1 MEYEEKIL
9 EARNLLTGVQYRE
22 LERSGKLIDKKKYR
36 WIMTQEVFDGV
47 VEVFS
52 RINNRHISKDADEI
66 ELWGIAI
73 EIRENTPFNTIGLID
88 VQ

>member
-9 EARNLLTGVQYRE
+9 EARNLLTGVQHIE
-22 LERSGKLIDKKKYR
+22 LERSGNLIDKSCYR
-36 WIMTQEVFDGV
+36 WIMTQEVFNGV

-52 RINNRHISKDADEI
+52 MLNDGKVFKNDELK
-66 ELWGIAI
+66 LWGIAI
-73 EIRENTPFNTIGLID
+73 EIRENTPFNTIGLIE